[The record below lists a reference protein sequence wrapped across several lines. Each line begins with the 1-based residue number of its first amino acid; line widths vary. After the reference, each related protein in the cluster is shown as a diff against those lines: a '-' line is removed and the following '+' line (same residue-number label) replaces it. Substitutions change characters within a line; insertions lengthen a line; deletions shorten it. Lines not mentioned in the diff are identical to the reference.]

1 LVLEDWFVLN
11 RTSTATIGLLFRLWR
26 TACTFLSLIIKST
39 NSLYWWQ
46 SFIKGTTHRSLSR

>member
-1 LVLEDWFVLN
+1 MN
-11 RTSTATIGLLFRLWR
+11 PTSTATIDLLLRR